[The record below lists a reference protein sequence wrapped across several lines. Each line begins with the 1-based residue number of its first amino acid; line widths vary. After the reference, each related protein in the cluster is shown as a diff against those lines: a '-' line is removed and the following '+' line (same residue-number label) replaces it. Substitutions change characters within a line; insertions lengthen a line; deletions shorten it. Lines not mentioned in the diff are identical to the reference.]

1 MGRLVPYHPLTVTV
15 TVSPP
20 YVLHAHNVRIQEHD
34 VFGLSENNFLFV
46 MFVVIESDMKMD
58 CMFNILTVE
67 KYERPYR
74 SDWTPFE

>member
-1 MGRLVPYHPLTVTV
+1 MGRLVPHHPLTVTV
-15 TVSPP
+15 TISPI
-20 YVLHAHNVRIQEHD
+20 HAHNVRIQEHD
-34 VFGLSENNFLFV
+34 VFGLSENIFFV
-46 MFVVIESDMKMD
+46 MFVAIESDMKMD